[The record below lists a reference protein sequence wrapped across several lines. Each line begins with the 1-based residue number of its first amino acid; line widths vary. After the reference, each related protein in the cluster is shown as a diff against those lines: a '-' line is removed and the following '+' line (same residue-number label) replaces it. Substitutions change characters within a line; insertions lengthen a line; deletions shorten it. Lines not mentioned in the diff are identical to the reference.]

1 MRHTATKADTTVA
14 IEEDEPLQPEQVTV
28 LEALLHGET
37 VTDAARAAAVSPRT
51 VHRWLKDDFVFQAA
65 FNRERRA
72 LMEAMQHRL
81 FALTT
86 LALDTVEGAVK
97 AGDVKA
103 ALAVIKAVGDLAS
116 AGPPI
121 GSEDPTILRE
131 ERESAVKEAANA
143 RRMQDLLG
151 LS

>member
-37 VTDAARAAAVSPRT
+37 VTDAAVSPRT

-86 LALDTVEGAVK
+86 IALDTVEGAVK
-97 AGDVKA
+97 GGDVKA
-103 ALAVIKAVGDLAS
+103 ALAVIKAVGALAS
-116 AGPPI
+116 AGSPI

-143 RRMQDLLG
+143 RRMQDLLA
-151 LS
+151 L